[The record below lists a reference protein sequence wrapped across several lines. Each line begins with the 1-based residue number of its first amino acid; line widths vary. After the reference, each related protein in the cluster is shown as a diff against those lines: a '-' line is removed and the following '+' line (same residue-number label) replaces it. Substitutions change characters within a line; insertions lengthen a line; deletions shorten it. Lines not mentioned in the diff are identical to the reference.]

1 MVKSRH
7 IAEILTDFDE
17 VSYTVAD
24 SEIKKR
30 YSIKIYI
37 FKILKMADEWM
48 TAILKMVLAKF
59 WPMQGI
65 DRFTSH
71 LYHNV
76 KTELQTSKNKKQSVY
91 QISYKSVY
99 ISLMWRYNDIHITFS
114 GLECCR

>member
-1 MVKSRH
+1 MVKSLH

-17 VSYTVAD
+17 VSYAVAD

-37 FKILKMADEWM
+37 FK
-48 TAILKMVLAKF
+48 ILKMVLAKF

-76 KTELQTSKNKKQSVY
+76 KTELQTSKQ
-91 QISYKSVY
+91 
-99 ISLMWRYNDIHITFS
+99 
-114 GLECCR
+114 